1 VQTLRKNK
9 KENKDI
15 NEIKDLKGLFFCTKG
30 KTVAFSKGKKLKSVI
45 LPIMFFVLF
54 IITWEF
60 LIVHFDIP
68 KRIIPKPTNLLNFIQ
83 KEFFSQK
90 VAFSQTILL
99 KALFSFRD
107 ALVAFVIALF
117 IGTGI
122 GILLSFNKVIYTVLS
137 PFLFLF
143 QIIPTPAL
151 APVLAA
157 ILGYG
162 QTTKMV
168 LIIVF
173 LLFPIAITIRN
184 SLLNIPEDY
193 VLLFKTYTK
202 KHTDTF
208 RYLKLPSLVPPTLS
222 IMKVVAPASIVATIT
237 TELPLSLRNGIGK
250 DIYNSFNNMLIPR
263 VWVSVL
269 LISLI
274 SLLFFK
280 GVSSLEKYINNKYK
294 YGQY

>member
-1 VQTLRKNK
+1 MQTLRKNK
-9 KENKDI
+9 KEN
-15 NEIKDLKGLFFCTKG
+15 NEIKNIKDLKGLFFCTKG
-30 KTVAFSKGKKLKSVI
+30 MVSVFSKGNIFKNILLPVI
-45 LPIMFFVLF
+45 LFLLFV
-54 IITWEF
+54 ITWEL
-60 LIVHFDIP
+60 LIRHFNVP
-68 KRIIPKPTNLLNFIQ
+68 KRILPKPTDLLDFIQ

-90 VAFSQTILL
+90 VTLSQTILL
-99 KALFSFRD
+99 KSLFSFRD
-107 ALVAFVIALF
+107 ALIAFLIALF

-122 GILLSFNKVIYTVLS
+122 GIFLSFNKIIYASFS

-157 ILGYG
+157 LLGYG

-168 LIIVF
+168 LIVLF
-173 LLFPIAITIRN
+173 LLFPIAIAVRN

-202 KHTDTF
+202 KERDTF
-208 RYLKLPSLVPPTLS
+208 KYLKLPSLVPPILS
-222 IMKVVAPASIVATIT
+222 IMKVIAPASVVATII

-280 GVSSLEKYINNKYK
+280 TVSSLEKYINNKYK
-294 YGQY
+294 YGEY